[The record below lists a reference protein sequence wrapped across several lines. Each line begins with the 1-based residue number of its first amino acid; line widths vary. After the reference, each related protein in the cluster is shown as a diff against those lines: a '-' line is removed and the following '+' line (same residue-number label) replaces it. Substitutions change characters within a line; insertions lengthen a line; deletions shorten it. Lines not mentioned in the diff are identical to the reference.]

1 MHGARDAHHGAQ
13 GARGFRGAHWARG
26 VPAGERGDHDERG
39 VPSRGAHGA
48 PVARGLW
55 GAIWTLGAPD
65 RGAAG
70 GERRT
75 SLCVVPGPLPCQP
88 LYEGHWCA

>member
-48 PVARGLW
+48 SGAHEPW
-55 GAIWTLGAPD
+55 GAHWMLGAPE

-70 GERRT
+70 GARRA
-75 SLCVVPGPLPCQP
+75 SLCVVAGPPPCQ
-88 LYEGHWCA
+88 LLCEGHWCA